1 MRLMAIRAA
10 ESHEIFLTIGVNV
23 TNDVP
28 YSQINREWH
37 LHVSVKHDC
46 SELIAMQMTD
56 DGQTTLLCSLRIHNQ
71 HIIILSSEIPRHS
84 YEIYAWAHNWWAHL
98 RERSNVE
105 CSLHRND
112 VIFFNHFVFVFI
124 FSDAE
129 QSAMNANATDVR
141 VIVPLNLL
149 HRSGTWS
156 SPQNLSSSYNHLARS
171 AYTRFDWCG
180 WRIAC
185 GLVVL
190 CCIFAFVWW
199 MSSSSTSLLM
209 EWDRFIGVST
219 WLCPCPCDCAC
230 MARIL
235 FSLGLIIII
244 NNNNIDRIR
253 THIRIRKI
261 QKTVKTKT
269 VWRQTH
275 NEIYIYTI
283 SYVYLLFSG
292 AKQCCRCRCHCRHR
306 CCCSSWAQEWLA
318 GTLPAIIIFRR
329 LEIYSI
335 RLLVH
340 SFILYTQS
348 NVCSSRWLHFHTS
361 RCVHTQHTRRIL

>member
-1 MRLMAIRAA
+1 MSAFANAIERRMFVT
-10 ESHEIFLTIGVNV
+10 H
-23 TNDVP
+23 TNDV
-28 YSQINREWH
+28 
-37 LHVSVKHDC
+37 
-46 SELIAMQMTD
+46 T
-56 DGQTTLLCSLRIHNQ
+56 
-71 HIIILSSEIPRHS
+71 
-84 YEIYAWAHNWWAHL
+84 
-98 RERSNVE
+98 
-105 CSLHRND
+105 
-112 VIFFNHFVFVFI
+112 FFNHFVFSCFC
-124 FSDAE
+124 FCFLAADAE
-129 QSAMNANATDVR
+129 QSTMNATDVR

-180 WRIAC
+180 WRVAC

-199 MSSSSTSLLM
+199 MSSSSSSLLM

-219 WLCPCPCDCAC
+219 CLCLCQCPCDCAC

-283 SYVYLLFSG
+283 SYVYLLFSAPSDG
-292 AKQCCRCRCHCRHR
+292 AAATVATAAAAAAAAHHELKSDWRARYRQ
-306 CCCSSWAQEWLA
+306 L
-318 GTLPAIIIFRR
+318 
-329 LEIYSI
+329 
-335 RLLVH
+335 
-340 SFILYTQS
+340 
-348 NVCSSRWLHFHTS
+348 
-361 RCVHTQHTRRIL
+361 